1 MVLRCRE
8 TGADCDWEGRADTEE
23 ELLDMAFKHG
33 KEVHQIER
41 TPEMEEA
48 VRKMIRPE

>member
-1 MVLRCRE
+1 MVLRCRD
-8 TGADCDWEGRADTEE
+8 TGAECNWEGRADTEK

-33 KEVHQIER
+33 KEVHQIQR

-48 VRKMIRPE
+48 VRRVIRR